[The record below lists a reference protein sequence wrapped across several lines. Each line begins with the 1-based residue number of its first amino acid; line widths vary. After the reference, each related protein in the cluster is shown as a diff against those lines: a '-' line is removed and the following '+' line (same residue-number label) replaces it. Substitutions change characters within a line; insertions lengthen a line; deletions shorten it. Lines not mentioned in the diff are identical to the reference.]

1 MSEIDRR
8 VLARLS
14 QATRPECPTIKT
26 LGDLLDERIEP
37 DRKESVEAHV
47 RSCPACVNR
56 LIELREL
63 ARLQQHGPD
72 PSAALLQRVITTVRT
87 ETSSASTMQALLRRF
102 ASTFGWSRSIATDL
116 RFALAL
122 GGAAAAVLVAV
133 VLLRS
138 SQFVWSH
145 NQSEE
150 QLAQESVG
158 AFAQR
163 VLSKRIAPALAPVST
178 TSKALDEH
186 VLEALESLP
195 KDTRYGTDARSGEH
209 SGLSRS
215 RTGNRVGGD

>member
-1 MSEIDRR
+1 
-8 VLARLS
+8 
-14 QATRPECPTIKT
+14 
-26 LGDLLDERIEP
+26 
-37 DRKESVEAHV
+37 
-47 RSCPACVNR
+47 
-56 LIELREL
+56 
-63 ARLQQHGPD
+63 
-72 PSAALLQRVITTVRT
+72 
-87 ETSSASTMQALLRRF
+87 
-102 ASTFGWSRSIATDL
+102 
-116 RFALAL
+116 
-122 GGAAAAVLVAV
+122 VLVAV

-163 VLSKRIAPALAPVST
+163 VLSKRIAPAILPVST
-178 TSKALDEH
+178 TSQALDEH

>member
-102 ASTFGWSRSIATDL
+102 ASTFGWSRSIATDI

-138 SQFVWSH
+138 SQSH

-163 VLSKRIAPALAPVST
+163 VLSKRIAPAILPVST
-178 TSKALDEH
+178 TSQALDEH